1 MYRLTRFRYL
11 TFLLAVAA
19 VVSSLSMAALVGW
32 RNLSQELNATA
43 YRAVFNADRLLDRT
57 AADLSM
63 LDGVRGFPCDA
74 STTRTLQEAVYKSL
88 SQIREVGL
96 VRDGRLYCTNFGA
109 PPLEIPVPKHLTE
122 PGVHIDVGP
131 NAVIPN
137 NTSLFV
143 YVSRESGTAVDAL
156 FNPQVLAEF
165 ERDFSYTGFGRLSL
179 YVAPHSTAAKTSSE
193 KLTAVYTVGEL
204 RSGDSAALSISKRY
218 TSQRSGFSAVA
229 EVSPRAWWFE
239 TLAILP
245 LMSAVFGV
253 AALIAFFIIQSWLAR
268 GNLDRLR
275 YLGAMQRKEFVMH
288 YQPIIE
294 ADTLRIVGVEALLR
308 WQHRRRGLLRAAQ
321 FADIFSHDA
330 LAPQLVLHTL
340 ALVQKDLQTLPS
352 NTPLWCAVNIA
363 PTLLGDN
370 AVLTDIIKHA
380 GRAGVDRVRLEITE
394 RAPIDDYAEVLLHEM
409 RANGMKVGLD
419 DLGTGYAN
427 LAQLQRMPFDFIK
440 IDGMLVRGIQNTD
453 GVSPVVKSLIDL
465 ARTIGCDVIVE
476 GVETSI
482 QAEALIAAGA
492 THLQGFYYGA
502 AKPMAEIV
510 ELLEKSAAV
519 KMNGADIRA

>member
-11 TFLLAVAA
+11 TFALAAA
-19 VVSSLSMAALVGW
+19 AIAVSFAMAALVGW
-32 RNLSQELNATA
+32 RNLNQELNASA

-57 AADLSM
+57 AADLSK

-109 PPLEIPVPKHLTE
+109 PPLEVPIPKHLTE
-122 PGVHIDVGP
+122 PGVHIDISP

-143 YVSRESGTAVDAL
+143 YVSRESGTAVNAL

-179 YVAPHSTAAKTSSE
+179 YVAPHSSATKPASE
-193 KLTAVYTVGEL
+193 ELTTVYTVGEM
-204 RSGDSAALSISKRY
+204 RSVDSASMSILKRY
-218 TSQRSGFSAVA
+218 ASQRSGFSAVA
-229 EVSPRAWWFE
+229 EVTPRAWWFE

-245 LMSAVFGV
+245 LMSAVFGI
-253 AALIAFFIIQSWLAR
+253 AALIAFFAIQSWLAR

-275 YLGAMQRKEFVMH
+275 YLGAMQRNEFVMH

-294 ADTLRIVGVEALLR
+294 AGTQRLVGVEALLR

-321 FADIFSHDA
+321 FADIFSHEA
-330 LAPQLVLHTL
+330 IAPQLVLHTL
-340 ALVQKDLQTLPS
+340 ALVQKDLHMLPS
-352 NTPLWCAVNIA
+352 STPLWCAVNIA
-363 PTLLGDN
+363 PTLLEDN
-370 AVLTDIIKHA
+370 AVLTDIIKQA
-380 GRAGVDRVRLEITE
+380 ERAGIDRVRLEITE
-394 RAPIDDYAEVLLHEM
+394 RAPIGEYAEVLLHEM

-440 IDGMLVRGIQNTD
+440 IDGMLVRGIQKSD

-465 ARTIGCDVIVE
+465 ARTIGCEVVVE
-476 GVETSI
+476 GVETST
-482 QAEALIAAGA
+482 QADALIAAGA
-492 THLQGFYYGA
+492 THLQGFFYGA
-502 AKPMAEIV
+502 AKPMEEIL
-510 ELLEKSAAV
+510 ELLK
-519 KMNGADIRA
+519 K